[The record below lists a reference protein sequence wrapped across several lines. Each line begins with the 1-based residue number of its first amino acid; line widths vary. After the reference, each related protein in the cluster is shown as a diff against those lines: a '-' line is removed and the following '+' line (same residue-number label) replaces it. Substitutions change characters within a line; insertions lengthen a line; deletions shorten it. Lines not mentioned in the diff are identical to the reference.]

1 MGNLD
6 SDSLLG
12 QMFER
17 DRDVPPDASA
27 DVVESTGRQVVT
39 QPVDWTVRNIFD
51 MEQEGALYLR
61 PDFQRKSVW
70 DDGRQTRLIES
81 LLLSIPLPIVY
92 IAEES
97 NGNYSVIDGQQR
109 LTSIVRYLK
118 NEYALKGLGVM
129 TELTN
134 KKFQNL
140 DKRHQQAVK
149 NSIIRG
155 IIIKKESDPNVK
167 FEVFERLNTGAVPL
181 NAQEIRNCVYR
192 GPFNELLKE
201 LETYPDWLRLIRLQ
215 EPDSRMWDREMILR
229 FFALHDRYND
239 YGSSMKRFLNDEM
252 EGQRFCSAEHLQIC
266 RALFKKV
273 VRMSLSVFGDHA
285 FERFSV
291 GDEKDSNGNWEG
303 KINYAL
309 FDVVMFAFAQYEER
323 DIVPR
328 GDAVREALIDL
339 MVREKSFENAIS
351 YSTATKTAVR
361 SRITLWENRLR
372 TVVGFSAPELRV
384 YSYAFRKQLYDQNPV
399 CGLCDG
405 KIVVFDDATVDHVQP
420 WSLGGATEP
429 SNARLAHRY
438 CNIARGNRPFPS

>member
-1 MGNLD
+1 MDDIN
-6 SDSLLG
+6 SDSLLE
-12 QMFER
+12 QMVER
-17 DRDVPPDASA
+17 DKDASPEGA
-27 DVVESTGRQVVT
+27 GEVVESTGHQVIT

-51 MEQEGALYLR
+51 MEQEGVLYLR

-70 DDGRQTRLIES
+70 DDGKQSRLLES
-81 LLLSIPLPIVY
+81 LLLGIPLPIVY
-92 IAEES
+92 IAEEA

-118 NEYALKGLGVM
+118 NDYALKGLGVM
-129 TELTN
+129 TELVN

-140 DKRHQQAVK
+140 EKRHQQAVK
-149 NSIIRG
+149 NSVIRG

-181 NAQEIRNCVYR
+181 NPQEIRNCVYR
-192 GPFNELLKE
+192 GAFNGLLKE
-201 LETYPDWLRLIRLQ
+201 LENYPDWLRLIRLQ
-215 EPDSRMWDREMILR
+215 EPASRMWDREMILR
-229 FFALHDRYND
+229 FFALHDRYNY

-252 EGQRFCSAEHLQIC
+252 GEQRFCSVEHLQIC

-285 FERFSV
+285 FERFAV
-291 GDEKDSNGNWEG
+291 GDERDSNGNWEG
-303 KINYAL
+303 KMNYAL

-328 GDAVREALIDL
+328 GDAIREALIDL
-339 MVREKSFENAIS
+339 MVRDKSFENAVS

-361 SRITLWENRLR
+361 TRITLWENRLR
-372 TVVGFSAPELRV
+372 TVVGFSPSELRV
-384 YSYAFRKQLYDQNPV
+384 YSYGFRRQLYDQDPV
-399 CGLCDG
+399 CGLCGG
-405 KIVVFDDATVDHVQP
+405 KIMVFDDATVDHVQP
-420 WSLGGATEP
+420 WSLGGATTP

-438 CNIARGNRPFPS
+438 CNIARGNRLFPS